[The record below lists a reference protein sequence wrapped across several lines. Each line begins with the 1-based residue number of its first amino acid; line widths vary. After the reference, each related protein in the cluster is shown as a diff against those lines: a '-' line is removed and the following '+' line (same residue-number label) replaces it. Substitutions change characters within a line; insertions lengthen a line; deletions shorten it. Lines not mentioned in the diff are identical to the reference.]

1 MSDEQKI
8 GLPTDNPR
16 GKNYFARAV
25 FITAI
30 VLFFLSNII
39 YTQRLAYL
47 FDYNERAIGP
57 ALFWKVW
64 QPFAW
69 VQCVR
74 GYHAIY
80 PGPLALNAAY
90 IFGGATAIGLIAFF
104 VIALTTRRT
113 KALNTLHGSARWA
126 TKTEIEATGLLP
138 HAGAKMEP
146 SVYVGAWKDPK
157 SGAIKYLMHSGPEHI
172 LTFAPTRSGKGVGLV
187 IPTLLCYDES
197 VVVLDIKGEN
207 YALTSGWRK
216 SIGQLI
222 FKFDPMDTSGTATAY
237 NPLAELRLGT
247 EHEIADAQ
255 NIVNMIVD
263 PDGNGLPSHW
273 DKTSFMFLVGVV
285 LHVCY
290 LHHARGETATLPAV
304 AAALS
309 SDEGIDAL
317 YVDMK
322 MNTHLDGGQPHT
334 VITRSAID
342 MLEKEERER
351 GSVLSTAKTFFA
363 IYADPVLAQNISRS
377 DFKLTDLMQHEKAA
391 SLYLVIDPANKE
403 RLKPII
409 RLIFAQVVR
418 NLTPRMEFSEGR
430 AVKKYKHRLLLMLD
444 EFPALGKIPIFVD
457 ALAHIA
463 GYGLKV
469 FIISQDLSQLYTAY
483 GKEESIS
490 SNCHIR
496 IAYAPNKPETAEL
509 LSKMTGT
516 ATVVKRAQT
525 TSGGRFGL
533 MLGQTSESL
542 QEYSRPLLTT
552 DECMRLPG
560 AKKAADGSIIEA
572 GDMLVF
578 VAGFPPIYGKQ
589 ILFFKD
595 PTLSERSKMP
605 APARA
610 DKL

>member
-1 MSDEQKI
+1 MSQEPKI
-8 GLPTDNPR
+8 GLPAENTK
-16 GKNYFARAV
+16 GKNHFAPAV
-25 FITAI
+25 FLTFVVISLCANI
-30 VLFFLSNII
+30 V
-39 YTQRLAYL
+39 YTQRLAHL
-47 FDYNERAIGP
+47 FGYDQRALGP
-57 ALFWKVW
+57 ALFWKVF

-69 VQCVR
+69 VRWVR
-74 GYHAIY
+74 AYREIY
-80 PGPLALNAAY
+80 PGPLAFHAAY
-90 IFGGATAIGLIAFF
+90 IFGGAFVAAMLAYL
-104 VIALTTRRT
+104 VIALSTRRA
-113 KALNTLHGSARWA
+113 KAIANLHGSARWA
-126 TKTEIEATGLLP
+126 GIDDIQETGLLP
-138 HAGAKMEP
+138 KPGAKPEP

-157 SGAIKYLMHSGPEHI
+157 RGTIKYLMHSGPEHI

-187 IPTLLCYDES
+187 IPSLLGYTES
-197 VVVLDIKGEN
+197 VVILDIKGEN
-207 YALTSGWRK
+207 YALTAGWRK

-222 FKFDPMDTSGTATAY
+222 FKFDPMDTTGTATRY

-255 NIVNMIVD
+255 NIVTMIVD
-263 PDGNGLPSHW
+263 PDGNGLPTHW

-290 LHHARGETATLPAV
+290 LHKVAGQTATLPDV

-309 SDEGIDAL
+309 REEGINAL
-317 YVDMK
+317 YADMK
-322 MNTHLDGGQPHT
+322 HNTHLDGQPHT
-334 VITRSAID
+334 VVMRSSID

-363 IYADPVLAQNISRS
+363 IYADPVLARNIGKS
-377 DFKLTDLMQHEKAA
+377 DFKLTDLMQHEKPA
-391 SLYLVIDPANKE
+391 SLYLVIDPGNKE

-418 NLTPRMEFSEGR
+418 NLTPRMEFKDGR
-430 AVKKYKHRLLLMLD
+430 AVRRYKHRLLLMLD
-444 EFPALGKIPIFVD
+444 EFPTLGKIPIFVD

-463 GYGLKV
+463 GYGIKV
-469 FIISQDLSQLYTAY
+469 FIIAQDLSQLYAAY

-496 IAYAPNKPETAEL
+496 IAYAPNKIETAEV

-516 ATVVKRAQT
+516 ATIVKRVQT
-525 TSGGRFGL
+525 TSGGRLG
-533 MLGQTSESL
+533 MTLGQTSESL
-542 QEYSRPLLTT
+542 QEFSRPLLTP
-552 DECMRLPG
+552 DECLKLPG
-560 AKKAADGSIIEA
+560 AVKLADGTIIEA

-578 VAGFPPIYGKQ
+578 AAGFPPIYGKQ

-595 PTLSERSKMP
+595 PVLSARSRLP
-605 APARA
+605 SPARP